1 LRARTTAVPGYTFNS
16 WMDSSLGDLVRVTT
30 AASPASLAATCNA
43 DPACVGF
50 NTRGYL
56 KASIRPKE

>member
-1 LRARTTAVPGYTFNS
+1 VPGYTFNS
-16 WMDSSLGDLVRVTT
+16 WMDSSLGDLVRVTA

-56 KASIRPKE
+56 KASIRPKQ